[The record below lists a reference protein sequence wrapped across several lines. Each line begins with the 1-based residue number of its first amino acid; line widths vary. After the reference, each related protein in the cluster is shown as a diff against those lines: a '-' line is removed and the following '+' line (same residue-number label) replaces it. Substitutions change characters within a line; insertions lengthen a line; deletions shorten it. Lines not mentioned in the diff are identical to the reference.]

1 MGGDYMGAPGGGQKV
16 RVLKA
21 ALEEMT
27 DQDKVILF
35 IDR

>member
-1 MGGDYMGAPGGGQKV
+1 MGALGGGQKV
-16 RVLKA
+16 RLLKA
-21 ALEEMT
+21 ALEEME